1 MVINI
6 LLIVLATLTPSQGK
20 EWRGLAPLHST
31 RADVERLL
39 GPPVT
44 DRLDIAFYEFQ
55 KESVSFHYANG
66 SCGVESS
73 GWNVPRGTVITIR
86 VRPRPNLLRLADL
99 KLDESKYKKETNGHV
114 WNIVSYINVEEGISY
129 DVDTSAGGMVTA
141 VEYCPTAKDA
151 YLRCPD
157 AEEYLERTTK
167 LVTYPDMPFER
178 EKKHLD
184 SFAEQLQRY
193 ASTQAYIMV
202 YAGRRARVGE
212 AEARAKRAK
221 EYLIRG
227 RGIEAGRIFTVDGGH
242 REELMVE
249 LYLVP
254 LGARPPL
261 SAPTVEPSEVQII
274 KAAHVRNS
282 NRRSTRARY
291 NR

>member
-20 EWRGLAPLHST
+20 GWRGIAPLHST

-39 GPPVT
+39 GPPST
-44 DRLDIAFYEFQ
+44 DSSDTTFYEFQ
-55 KESVSFHYANG
+55 KEAVSFHYAKG
-66 SCGVESS
+66 PCGVESS
-73 GWNVPRGTVITIR
+73 GWNVPRGTVISIR
-86 VRPRPNLLRLADL
+86 VRPRPNLLRLSDL

-114 WNIVSYINVEEGISY
+114 RNIVSFINVEEGISY
-129 DVDTSAGGMVTA
+129 DVDTSADGMVTA
-141 VEYCPTAKDA
+141 VEYSPTAKDA

-157 AEEYLERTTK
+157 AEQYLERTTK
-167 LVTYPDMPFER
+167 LDTYSDMNFER
-178 EKKHLD
+178 EKEHLD
-184 SFAEQLQRY
+184 SFAEQMQRY

-221 EYLIRG
+221 EYLIKG
-227 RGIEAGRIFTVDGGH
+227 RSIEAGRIFTIDGGH
-242 REELMVE
+242 QEELTVE

-261 SAPTVEPSEVQII
+261 PAPTVEPSEVQII
-274 KAAHVRNS
+274 KAADVRSN
-282 NRRSTRARY
+282 NRRSTLARY